1 MLTSMVYVKLNSTIL
16 QSVPFLSESEVD
28 CTEEEVEAD
37 IDGKSCIDAE
47 DDDIYDDYVLSP
59 EPQDLSLS
67 QAASEPRDKD
77 EDAYD

>member
-28 CTEEEVEAD
+28 RTAEEDEAD
-37 IDGKSCIDAE
+37 IDGNSCFDAE
-47 DDDIYDDYVLSP
+47 DDDIYNDYVLSP

-67 QAASEPRDKD
+67 QAASEPRADD
-77 EDAYD
+77 EDT

>member
-16 QSVPFLSESEVD
+16 RSVPFLSESEVD
-28 CTEEEVEAD
+28 CTEEEDEAD

-47 DDDIYDDYVLSP
+47 DDDTYDDYVLSP

-67 QAASEPRDKD
+67 QAASKPRDED
-77 EDAYD
+77 EDA